1 MSDQT
6 WHQSQGMLNWL
17 KNYQRAFLIGDI
29 SAGVIVAL
37 LLIPQGVAYAIVA
50 GLPPVTGLYASILP
64 PLAYALF
71 GSSMVQSVGAQAITA
86 LMIGT
91 TLATMAPPGSPLNL
105 VLAAQM
111 ALIAGV
117 TLLVCGALRLGF
129 LASFLSRPVM
139 SGFTSGSALVIAGE
153 QLRPLLGGALTSVRP
168 YSAGIGLGSLLLM
181 WLAKK
186 YLARLL
192 EQIGI
197 RKKWADTLSRLAPVA
212 VLLTAMV
219 LVSAFGLNQL
229 GVAVVGKVPSGLP
242 DIGFSVSND
251 HWRALLGPSML
262 MAFVIFLF
270 SQSAAQSLAQKRNER
285 IKVDHELF
293 GLGAANLLS
302 AVSGGFPVTGSIS
315 RSAVNYEAGA
325 NTPLAS
331 VISAAILALVLVA
344 PTGWL
349 SWLPMPVLAA
359 TIIIAVAGMIDF
371 ATLKESW
378 NYDRSDAA
386 AMLGAAGGVILLG
399 IEAGVM
405 LGVALSLAGI
415 IWRASHPHI
424 AVLGRIA
431 GSEHFRNIHRHEA
444 ETLVEVLMLRID
456 SDLFFGNADIVVGH
470 VENLLNERTTQ
481 GLHTHHVLLVMSAVN
496 VIDTTALH
504 ALIELN
510 KNLRDRDITL
520 HFSEIKGP
528 VMDRLQRSHFMN
540 ALPDVQLFLST
551 AQAYHYFEMHPP
563 LSR

>member
-1 MSDQT
+1 MSDVA
-6 WHQSQGMLNWL
+6 WHKSQGMLNWL
-17 KNYQRAFLIGDI
+17 KDYQRAFLIGDV

-64 PLAYALF
+64 SLAYALF

-91 TLATMAPPGSPLNL
+91 TLASMAPPGSPLNL
-105 VLAAQM
+105 ILAAQM

-117 TLLVCGALRLGF
+117 TLLLCGALRLGF

-153 QLRPLLGGALTSVRP
+153 QIKPLLGGALTEVRP
-168 YSAGIGLGSLLLM
+168 NSAAIGLGSLLLM

-192 EQIGI
+192 VQAGI
-197 RKKWADTLSRLAPVA
+197 SKKWSDTLARLAPVA
-212 VLLTAMV
+212 VLLTAMF

-229 GVAVVGKVPSGLP
+229 GVAVVGKIPSGLP
-242 DIGFSVSND
+242 TLSLSLSTA
-251 HWRALLGPSML
+251 HWRSLLGPSML

-285 IKVDHELF
+285 IEVDHELF
-293 GLGAANLLS
+293 GLGAANLFS

-315 RSAVNYEAGA
+315 RSAVNYDAGA

-331 VISAAILALVLVA
+331 VISAGILALVLVA

-359 TIIIAVAGMIDF
+359 TIIIAVMGMIDF
-371 ATLKESW
+371 ATLRESW

-386 AMLGAAGGVILLG
+386 AMLAAAGGVILLG
-399 IEAGVM
+399 IEAGVI
-405 LGVALSLAGI
+405 LGVALSLASI
-415 IWRASHPHI
+415 IWRASRPHI

-444 ETLVEVLMLRID
+444 ETLAHVLMLRID
-456 SDLFFGNADIVVGH
+456 SDLFFGNADVVVGH
-470 VENLLNERTTQ
+470 VENLLNKRTAQ
-481 GLHTHHVLLVMSAVN
+481 GLATHHVLLVMSAVN

-510 KNLRDRDITL
+510 RNLHDRRIAL

-528 VMDRLQRSHFMN
+528 VMDRLQRSHFMQ
-540 ALPDVQLFLST
+540 ALPEAQLFLST
-551 AQAYHYFEMHPP
+551 AQAYHYLAERV
-563 LSR
+563 SSGR

>member
-1 MSDQT
+1 MSDVA
-6 WHQSQGMLNWL
+6 WHKSQGMLNWL
-17 KNYQRAFLIGDI
+17 KDYQRAFLIGDV

-64 PLAYALF
+64 SLAYALF

-91 TLATMAPPGSPLNL
+91 TLASMAPPGSPLNL
-105 VLAAQM
+105 ILAAQM

-117 TLLVCGALRLGF
+117 TLLLCGALRLGF

-153 QLRPLLGGALTSVRP
+153 QIKPLLGGALTEVRP
-168 YSAGIGLGSLLLM
+168 NSAAIGLGSLLLM

-192 EQIGI
+192 VQAGI
-197 RKKWADTLSRLAPVA
+197 SKKWSDTLARLAPVA
-212 VLLTAMV
+212 VLLTAMF

-229 GVAVVGKVPSGLP
+229 GVAVVGKIPSGLP
-242 DIGFSVSND
+242 TLSLSLSTA
-251 HWRALLGPSML
+251 HWRSLLGPSML

-285 IKVDHELF
+285 IEVDHELF
-293 GLGAANLLS
+293 GLGAANLFS

-315 RSAVNYEAGA
+315 RSAVNYDAGA

-331 VISAAILALVLVA
+331 VISAGILALVLVA

-359 TIIIAVAGMIDF
+359 TIIIAVMGMIDF
-371 ATLKESW
+371 ATLRESW

-386 AMLGAAGGVILLG
+386 AMLAAAGGVILLG
-399 IEAGVM
+399 IEAGVI
-405 LGVALSLAGI
+405 LGVALSLASI
-415 IWRASHPHI
+415 IWRASRPHI

-444 ETLVEVLMLRID
+444 ETLAHVLMLRID
-456 SDLFFGNADIVVGH
+456 SDLFFGNADVVVGH
-470 VENLLNERTTQ
+470 VENLLNKRTAQ
-481 GLHTHHVLLVMSAVN
+481 GLATHHVLLVMSAVN

-510 KNLRDRDITL
+510 RNLHDRRIAL

-528 VMDRLQRSHFMN
+528 VMDRLQRSHFM
-540 ALPDVQLFLST
+540 
-551 AQAYHYFEMHPP
+551 QAYHYLAERV
-563 LSR
+563 SSGR